1 VILFGLMLSFAVKA
15 QIVVTA
21 DGSVRLNDDLYVS
34 HYYDQLRIYPIV
46 HNNALLGL
54 STNQYYQIRGQY
66 HYATS
71 TLLTSDIRLKENFR
85 SIDQPLMKIMQLSGK
100 KYDFIK
106 EKSDSIGT
114 DAVKENKNKLK
125 MNRLGFIAQEV
136 ESIVPEA
143 VFYEKD
149 DDAYYID
156 YNAIILVIVE
166 TMKEQQGIIEALESR
181 IEKLEGNASKE
192 KSATVND
199 SSIPATLDQN
209 IPNPFSANTTIN
221 MHLTKAVLY
230 IYTMQGKQIQKLNI
244 NELGN
249 TSATIDGYSLKA
261 GMYLYTLIADG
272 KEVDTK
278 KMILTK

>member
-1 VILFGLMLSFAVKA
+1 MAAEHFVVNNGVLKAASDLRREHLDEFCDAARSLLSEPEKEL
-15 QIVVTA
+15 VVDLSKVDFMFSSFIGVLGNLSQDCHNIGKTLV
-21 DGSVRLNDDLYVS
+21 VRLPERLAWV
-34 HYYDQLRIYPIV
+34 L
-46 HNNALLGL
+46 
-54 STNQYYQIRGQY
+54 
-66 HYATS
+66 
-71 TLLTSDIRLKENFR
+71 DIDRN
-85 SIDQPLMKIMQLSGK
+85 I
-100 KYDFIK
+100 
-106 EKSDSIGT
+106 
-114 DAVKENKNKLK
+114 
-125 MNRLGFIAQEV
+125 
-136 ESIVPEA
+136 
-143 VFYEKD
+143 
-149 DDAYYID
+149 
-156 YNAIILVIVE
+156 
-166 TMKEQQGIIEALESR
+166 TMFMR

>member
-1 VILFGLMLSFAVKA
+1 MILFGLMLSFAVKA